1 MTKRLRLRIAVFAV
15 VILCSL
21 PAWASNP
28 TPGQA
33 DNFINLIYLD
43 LLSRPAD
50 SNAYSTFVS
59 LLVSGAAT
67 DQDVALTVLG
77 STEYRD
83 DLTDSY
89 YETYVDRLP
98 DALGLQNSLNFLQGG
113 GTDQGLQDQLLASP
127 EFFNDQGGTNSA
139 FVAGLYTDLLQRFAS
154 PSESSIWVN
163 ALGSNSLTT
172 AQVAMDFLTS
182 PEYDDDLV
190 SGYFALF
197 LDRVPTPSDLSLYV
211 PEIQGGTTNEQV
223 IAQILGS
230 PEFFDLAQETTQQ
243 TPEPG
248 TYGLAGL
255 ALGSL
260 LAALGRRA
268 TLRPA
273 ALPDCPA
280 DGCGCTFAPDPTRSA
295 LPLCASPRGRRT

>member
-1 MTKRLRLRIAVFAV
+1 VTTLLKLRIAVFAV
-15 VILCSL
+15 GIVCSL

-33 DNFINLIYLD
+33 DNFINLVYLD
-43 LLSRPAD
+43 LLNRPAD

-59 LLVSGAAT
+59 ALISGAAT
-67 DQDVALTVLG
+67 DQEVAPTVLG
-77 STEYRD
+77 STEYRE

-89 YETYVDRLP
+89 YEAYLDRP
-98 DALGLQNSLNFLQGG
+98 SDAMGLQNSLNFLQSG
-113 GTDQGLQDQLLASP
+113 GTDQGLQDELLASP
-127 EFFNDQGGTNSA
+127 EFFNDQGGTDSG
-139 FVAGLYTDLLQRFAS
+139 FVAGLYTDLLQRSAS
-154 PSESSIWVN
+154 SSESSVWVN
-163 ALGSNSLTT
+163 ALNSNGLTT
-172 AQVAMDFLTS
+172 AQVAMDFLAS

-197 LDRVPTPSDLSLYV
+197 LDRVPIASDLSFYV
-211 PEIQGGTTNEQV
+211 PQIQGGATNEQV

-255 ALGSL
+255 ALGSFVGFIPWNARRCR
-260 LAALGRRA
+260 AAGL
-268 TLRPA
+268 
-273 ALPDCPA
+273 
-280 DGCGCTFAPDPTRSA
+280 
-295 LPLCASPRGRRT
+295 